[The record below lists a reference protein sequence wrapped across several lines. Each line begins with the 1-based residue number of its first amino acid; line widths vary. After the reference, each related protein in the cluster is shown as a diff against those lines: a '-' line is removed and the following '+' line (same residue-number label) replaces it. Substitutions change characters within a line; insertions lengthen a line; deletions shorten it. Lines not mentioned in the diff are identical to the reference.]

1 MEPDMR
7 LRARSLPAL
16 LTAGL
21 LAGGLGACGAGDESA
36 PTTGG
41 GGDSPSPADASRTA
55 SGATADAR
63 DVTAAAD
70 AVAPIAPEGPVSNDP
85 DQPVPLGALPLR
97 GRGTGKSEA
106 RYYAF
111 DAGAGTVVVRATAK
125 NASAGT
131 AQALTTAL
139 YDARNN
145 RLCYDAHG
153 NTTDDKTIELK
164 CDVESPQ
171 RVILRL
177 DLDPATVDYAVELSG
192 PVTLDAS
199 AAAAPTGAIAGL
211 GSSDFDQP
219 TRLQSNRVQ
228 ANGPGRDASYFYSF
242 NAGPG
247 TLTLIGDGRNRAA
260 ATSEALRLGLYTL
273 RSERVCELVLGNTPL
288 DKREVA
294 SCAFDARQPVILRVD
309 VSRDT
314 QYFRARFEGPHDF
327 EPFERPAV
335 VTIALDSSVLFD
347 TAQSVIK
354 PEATLTLHE
363 AAERMKRFP
372 GAAVAIGGHTDAVGS
387 DASNQALSRARA
399 DAVKDHFVR
408 VEGLPSAAMMTRGFG
423 SSQPV
428 ADNATDAGRARNRRV
443 DVVITP
449 AGE

>member
-1 MEPDMR
+1 MAT
-7 LRARSLPAL
+7 LAARPIPAL
-16 LTAGL
+16 LASL
-21 LAGGLGACGAGDESA
+21 VLAAGLGACGGTDDPQATNDDA
-36 PTTGG
+36 TDNPYLA
-41 GGDSPSPADASRTA
+41 ADASA
-55 SGATADAR
+55 GA
-63 DVTAAAD
+63 AAAD
-70 AVAPIAPEGPVSNDP
+70 ANAPAADAAPAPPPEPQTPVSNDP

-111 DAGAGTVVVRATAK
+111 DAGAGTVVVRATAR
-125 NASAGT
+125 NSPTGT

-139 YDARNN
+139 YDAANN
-145 RLCYDAHG
+145 RLCYDVHG
-153 NTTDDKTIELK
+153 NTTDAKTIELQ
-164 CDVESPQ
+164 CQVEAPQ
-171 RVILRL
+171 RVVLRL
-177 DLDPATVDYAVELSG
+177 DLDPATVDYSVDLSG
-192 PVTLDAS
+192 PVTLDA
-199 AAAAPTGAIAGL
+199 AAAAALTGAIAGL

-219 TRLQSNRVQ
+219 TRLTSNRVQ
-228 ANGPGRDASYFYSF
+228 AGGPGRDASYFYAF

-273 RSERVCELVLGNTPL
+273 RSERVCELVLGNTTL
-288 DKREVA
+288 DKREVTR
-294 SCAFDARQPVILRVD
+294 CAFEARQPVILRVD

-314 QYFRARFEGPHDF
+314 LHFRARFEGPHDF

-354 PEATLTLHE
+354 PEASVTLHE

-372 GAAVAIGGHTDAVGS
+372 GAAVAIGGHTDSVGTV
-387 DASNQALSRARA
+387 ASNQALSTARA
-399 DAVKDHFVR
+399 EAVKDHFVR
-408 VEGLPSAAMMTRGFG
+408 VEGLPAAAMATRGFG

-428 ADNATDAGRARNRRV
+428 ADNATEAGRARNRRV

-449 AGE
+449 AGK